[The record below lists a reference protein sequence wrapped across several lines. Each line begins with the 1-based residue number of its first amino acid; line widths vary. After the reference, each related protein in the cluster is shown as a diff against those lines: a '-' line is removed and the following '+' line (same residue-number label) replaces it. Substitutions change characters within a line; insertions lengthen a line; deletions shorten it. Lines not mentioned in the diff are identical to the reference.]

1 METPGA
7 WKKNFLRSKAL
18 KRSFF
23 YCWVDVLAPRFV
35 MIYIWGVITM
45 KWSVLNLVEMIF
57 DDFVVTGLWILNSFI
72 NLSQNRPSLTFA
84 SYKMDFKPLQ
94 LRNHHQYHGFGCQW
108 WWNCQARF
116 LTPPTLLTNQTP
128 NFHSHQVSFK
138 VPQHVRHLIQFK
150 LYSKSISSAVHF
162 KMSLIISILQ
172 HTKKLIY
179 YQQTKNSWQ
188 ISFLGTSFS
197 QKIYIEKLIQK
208 NCSKWSF
215 LRRCKILF

>member
-1 METPGA
+1 
-7 WKKNFLRSKAL
+7 
-18 KRSFF
+18 
-23 YCWVDVLAPRFV
+23 
-35 MIYIWGVITM
+35 M

-94 LRNHHQYHGFGCQW
+94 LRNHHQYHGFGCKW

-172 HTKKLIY
+172 HKKINILPANKKLLTNFISWHKFFS
-179 YQQTKNSWQ
+179 KNLYWE
-188 ISFLGTSFS
+188 INP
-197 QKIYIEKLIQK
+197 KKLFEMIVFEAMQ
-208 NCSKWSF
+208 N
-215 LRRCKILF
+215 LILD